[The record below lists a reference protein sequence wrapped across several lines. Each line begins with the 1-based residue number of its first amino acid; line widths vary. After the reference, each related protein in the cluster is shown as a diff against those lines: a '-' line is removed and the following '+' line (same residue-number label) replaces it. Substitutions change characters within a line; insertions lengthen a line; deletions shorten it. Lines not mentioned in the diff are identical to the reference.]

1 MPEDDTL
8 SEDTRAA
15 IRRVADDHDLD
26 VEDVELTDEVLVLHP
41 ADSDRIPET
50 EAIQRLADALE
61 RMGFRYVT
69 FEVDTD
75 DPEDS

>member
-1 MPEDDTL
+1 MADDTL
-8 SEDTRAA
+8 SDKTTAA
-15 IRRVADDHDLD
+15 IRRVAEDHGLE
-26 VEDVELTDEVLVLHP
+26 VEHVELTDEVLVLHP
-41 ADSDRIPET
+41 ADRDAIPET

-75 DPEDS
+75 EAPDT